1 MSLEIK
7 SNDSVPNKVGAPEGN
22 QNAAKG
28 KVWNDQL
35 RKAIAQ
41 NPHKVRAA
49 VEQLLDLAADG
60 EAWAIKEL
68 ADRLDGK
75 PMQSTDITSSD
86 GTVVSAIAMSFVE
99 PDGNKD

>member
-1 MSLEIK
+1 MDLDVNST
-7 SNDSVPNKVGAPEGN
+7 DSVPNKGGAPEGN
-22 QNAAKG
+22 KNAAKG

-75 PMQSTDITSSD
+75 PIQSNDITSSD
-86 GTVVSAIAMSFVE
+86 GTIVNGIMMGFVE
-99 PDGNKD
+99 PNGNKD

>member
-1 MSLEIK
+1 MSLE
-7 SNDSVPNKVGAPEGN
+7 SNTDRNEKIAESMKGN
-22 QNAAKG
+22 TNAAKG
-28 KVWNDQL
+28 KVWNDAL

-75 PMQSTDITSSD
+75 SMQSTDITSSD
-86 GTVVSAIAMSFVE
+86 GTVINGIMMSFVE
-99 PDGNKD
+99 PDANKD

>member
-1 MSLEIK
+1 MSLE
-7 SNDSVPNKVGAPEGN
+7 SNTDRNEKIAESMKGN
-22 QNAAKG
+22 TNAAKG
-28 KVWNDQL
+28 KVWNDAL

-75 PMQSTDITSSD
+75 AIQSTDITSSD

-99 PDGNKD
+99 PNGNKD

>member
-1 MSLEIK
+1 MNLEVDTT
-7 SNDSVPNKVGAPEGN
+7 DSVPNKGGAPEGN
-22 QNAAKG
+22 KNAAKG
-28 KVWNDQL
+28 KVWNDAL

-75 PMQSTDITSSD
+75 PMQSTEISTAE
-86 GTVVSAIAMSFVE
+86 GTEIKGIMLGFVE
-99 PDGNKD
+99 GNGNPT

>member
-1 MSLEIK
+1 MNIET
-7 SNDSVPNKVGAPEGN
+7 DSAKNEKISESMKGN
-22 QNAAKG
+22 TNAAKG
-28 KVWNDQL
+28 KLWNDAL

-75 PMQSTDITSSD
+75 PMQSTDVTSSD
-86 GTVVSAIAMSFVE
+86 GTMISAIAMSFVE
-99 PDGNKD
+99 PNGNKD

>member
-1 MSLEIK
+1 MSLET
-7 SNDSVPNKVGAPEGN
+7 DSAKNEKISESMKGN
-22 QNAAKG
+22 TNAAKG
-28 KVWNDQL
+28 KVWNDAL

-75 PMQSTDITSSD
+75 SQQTTDITSSD
-86 GTVVSAIAMSFVE
+86 GTVVNGIMMTFVE

>member
-1 MSLEIK
+1 MSLETESGKNEKISESMK
-7 SNDSVPNKVGAPEGN
+7 GN
-22 QNAAKG
+22 TNASKG
-28 KVWNDQL
+28 KVWNDAL

-75 PMQSTDITSSD
+75 SIQSTDITSSD
-86 GTVVSAIAMSFVE
+86 GTVVNGIAMSFVE

>member
-1 MSLEIK
+1 MSLE
-7 SNDSVPNKVGAPEGN
+7 SNTDRNEKIAESMKGN
-22 QNAAKG
+22 TNAAKG
-28 KVWNDQL
+28 KVWNDAL

-75 PMQSTDITSSD
+75 AIQSTDITSSD

>member
-1 MSLEIK
+1 MTLET
-7 SNDSVPNKVGAPEGN
+7 DSAKNEKISESMKGN
-22 QNAAKG
+22 TNAAKG
-28 KVWNDQL
+28 KVWNDAL

-75 PMQSTDITSSD
+75 PMQSTDVTSSD
-86 GTVVSAIAMSFVE
+86 GTMISAIAMSFVE